1 MSASE
6 NSVVEPT
13 VGQSQEAIE
22 YQPLSM
28 PGVDPYSL
36 DLADIDMNVGKLFQA
51 GVHHDYFKRLREE
64 APIHYCDRN
73 PWVGPF
79 WSITR
84 YKDVMEVDKNHE
96 VFSSEPSIALV
107 DEIMPDA
114 VVPTFIA
121 MDPPI
126 HDQQRKVVTPAVAP
140 FRLAIMEDLI
150 RERTVEVLE
159 SLPIGEEFDWVEK
172 VSIELTTRMLATLF
186 DYPFENRRQLTFWS
200 DAATTPPEQM
210 GLTGE
215 ERANH
220 LLECL
225 ATFTEM
231 FKERQRPGNESEDFI
246 SLMANHE
253 HTKDLEG
260 LGLLGNLLLLIV
272 GGNDTTRNSMSG
284 GIWFMDQNPEQ
295 FVKIKQNPKL
305 IRAAV
310 SETIRYQTPLSYMRR
325 TAKQD
330 VEIGGKLIKKGDKV
344 VMWYASANR
353 DPEAFE
359 NPDQF
364 DIERGNVRSHT
375 AFGYGLHRCL
385 GNRVAE
391 AQLRILWEEILNR
404 FDRVE
409 VTGGPERLDH
419 SFVHGIKS
427 MNVVLHPKASF

>member
-1 MSASE
+1 M
-6 NSVVEPT
+6 SVVENSPLEEQQ
-13 VGQSQEAIE
+13 QSESAQ
-22 YQPLSM
+22 YHPLSM
-28 PGVDPYSL
+28 PEVDPYSL

-51 GVHHDYFKRLREE
+51 GAHHEYFKRLRAE
-64 APIHYCDRN
+64 APVHYCDRN

-84 YKDVMEVDKNHE
+84 YKDVMAVDKNHE
-96 VFSSEPSIALV
+96 IFSSEPSIALI
-107 DEIMPDA
+107 DEIMPNA

-140 FRLAIMEDLI
+140 VRLANLESLI
-150 RERTVEVLE
+150 RDRTVEVLD
-159 SLPIGEEFDWVEK
+159 SLPVGEAFDWVDK

-186 DYPFENRRQLTFWS
+186 DYPFDNRRQLTFWS

-210 GLTGE
+210 GLTEE

-225 ATFTEM
+225 ATFTQM
-231 FKERQRPGNESEDFI
+231 FKDRQRPGNDSEDFI

-253 HTKDLEG
+253 HTKDLDG
-260 LGLLGNLLLLIV
+260 LALLGNLLLLIV

-284 GIWFMDQNPEQ
+284 GIWFMHQNPEQ
-295 FVKIKQNPKL
+295 FAKMKENQKL
-305 IRAAV
+305 IPKAV
-310 SETIRYQTPLSYMRR
+310 SEIIRYQTPLSYMRR
-325 TAKQD
+325 TATQDFELNGQMIKQ
-330 VEIGGKLIKKGDKV
+330 GDKV

-353 DPEAFE
+353 DPEVFE
-359 NPDQF
+359 NPDVF
-364 DIERGNVRSHT
+364 DIERSNVRAHT

-391 AQLRILWEEILNR
+391 AQLRILWEEILKR
-404 FDRVE
+404 YDRVE
-409 VTGGPERLDH
+409 VIGEPEKLDH
-419 SFVHGIKS
+419 SFVHGVKS
-427 MNVVLHPKASF
+427 MQVIVHPK

>member
-1 MSASE
+1 M
-6 NSVVEPT
+6 SVVENTPIDEQISQPGET
-13 VGQSQEAIE
+13 VE
-22 YQPLSM
+22 YHPLSM
-28 PGVDPYSL
+28 PDVDPYSL

-51 GVHHDYFKRLREE
+51 GAHHEYFKRLRAE
-64 APIHYCDRN
+64 APVHYCDRN

-84 YKDVMEVDKNHE
+84 YKDVMAVDKNHE
-96 VFSSEPSIALV
+96 VFSSEPSIALI
-107 DEIMPDA
+107 DEIMPNA
-114 VVPTFIA
+114 VVPTFIT

-140 FRLAIMEDLI
+140 FRIANLETLI
-150 RERTVEVLE
+150 RERTVEVLD
-159 SLPIGEEFDWVEK
+159 SLPVGEGFDWVDK

-210 GLTGE
+210 GLTEE

-220 LLECL
+220 LFECL
-225 ATFTEM
+225 ATFTQM
-231 FKERQRPGNESEDFI
+231 FKERQRPDNDSEDFI

-253 HTKDLEG
+253 HTKDLDG
-260 LGLLGNLLLLIV
+260 LALLGNLLLLIV

-284 GIWFMDQNPEQ
+284 GILYMHQNPEQ
-295 FVKIKQNPKL
+295 FAKLKADQKL
-305 IRAAV
+305 IPKAV
-310 SETIRYQTPLSYMRR
+310 SEIIRFHTPLSYMRR
-325 TAKQD
+325 TATQD
-330 VEIGGKLIKKGDKV
+330 YELNGQLIKKGDKV

-353 DPEAFE
+353 DPEVFE
-359 NPDQF
+359 NPDEF
-364 DIERGNVRSHT
+364 DIERKNVRTHT

-391 AQLRILWEEILNR
+391 AQLRIFWEEVLKR

-409 VTGGPERLDH
+409 VIGEPEHLDH
-419 SFVHGIKS
+419 SFVHGVKS
-427 MNVVLHPKASF
+427 MQVIVHPK